1 MRQPRKNLARHSLR
15 WNPQGKRSKGRPRT
29 TWRRELEAEMNREK
43 KRWNDLEVLAGDR
56 VEWRVFVDGLCS
68 TGS

>member
-1 MRQPRKNLARHSLR
+1 
-15 WNPQGKRSKGRPRT
+15 
-29 TWRRELEAEMNREK
+29 MNREK